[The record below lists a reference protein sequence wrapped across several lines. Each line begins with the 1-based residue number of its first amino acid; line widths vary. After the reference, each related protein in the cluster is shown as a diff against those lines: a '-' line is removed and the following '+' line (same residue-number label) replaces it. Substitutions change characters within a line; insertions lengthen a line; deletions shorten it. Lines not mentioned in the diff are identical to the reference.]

1 MCIRDRYS
9 NDWHNKCFYAN
20 YEEKLKG
27 KKIIFI
33 ADSYY
38 YDWIDRILFPIEKCT
53 CVSKYTLGNEIAA
66 IEMIK
71 EHEADYI
78 GIASRNWKAIE
89 KEIINQALPNTSIIY
104 AFFCRK
110 ADIA

>member
-1 MCIRDRYS
+1 MCIRAR
-9 NDWHNKCFYAN
+9 
-20 YEEKLKG
+20 
-27 KKIIFI
+27 
-33 ADSYY
+33 DS
-38 YDWIDRILFPIEKCT
+38 
-53 CVSKYTLGNEIAA
+53 EIAA